1 MYVKHCDGHC
11 IMINQMDANLICDAI
26 SQLQLAGIWFGTLD
40 FVDYRISV
48 THANI
53 QLVMI
58 KNGFE
63 ENFDFT
69 SFKEFEEFI
78 KYMDN

>member
-1 MYVKHCDGHC
+1 MYLKQCVGQH
-11 IMINQMDANLICDAI
+11 IMISHMDANLICDAI
-26 SQLQLAGIWFGTLD
+26 SQLQLADICFAVLD
-40 FVDYRISV
+40 FDDYRINV
-48 THANI
+48 TQSNI
-53 QLVMI
+53 QLIMI
-58 KNGFE
+58 KDGFE

>member
-1 MYVKHCDGHC
+1 
-11 IMINQMDANLICDAI
+11 MISYTDATLICDAI
-26 SQLQLAGIWFGTLD
+26 SQLQLAGIWVANLD
-40 FVDYRISV
+40 FVGYRINV
-48 THANI
+48 TQANI
-53 QLVMI
+53 QLVVI

>member
-1 MYVKHCDGHC
+1 MLNIEMD
-11 IMINQMDANLICDAI
+11 ITMINHMDANLICDAI

-40 FVDYRISV
+40 FVGYRINV
-48 THANI
+48 TQANI
-53 QLVMI
+53 QLIMI